1 MTVYEGQ
8 NKSAT
13 PPLLPG
19 TRRSAVISRATAIF
33 AEALELRSHDIA
45 NADGTLAQDL
55 SSQSAAM
62 E

>member
-1 MTVYEGQ
+1 MKTDKVDH
-8 NKSAT
+8 
-13 PPLLPG
+13 LPVLFSG